1 MDLLLS
7 PLPEKPLGGKQQRER
22 DDQHHRRDCIDLGRD
37 TAPDRREDI
46 DGKRRPSA
54 GNKKRDNK
62 IIEAERK
69 VE

>member
-1 MDLLLS
+1 MNLLLS
-7 PLPEKPLGGKQQRER
+7 PLAEKPLRGKQQCER
-22 DDQHHRRDCIDLGRD
+22 DDQHQRRDRIDFGRD

-46 DGKRRPSA
+46 DGKRRPSTR
-54 GNKKRDNK
+54 NEKRDNK